1 MLWRTTPY
9 FQTSHLLQHH
19 ELKSQN
25 WKLFYSKSFLKS
37 QHLTPPTLLLLK
49 VYVELFFYK
58 DLRIALETHYRY
70 ISYFLSLHKTVFCN
84 LLISIFTLILFLNF
98 FWAIFKNQ
106 NYLSPAQKTYTSYQ

>member
-1 MLWRTTPY
+1 MLWRTTLIFKLPIY
-9 FQTSHLLQHH
+9 YNTMNF
-19 ELKSQN
+19 KSQN

-37 QHLTPPTLLLLK
+37 QHLTPPTLLLVK
-49 VYVELFFYK
+49 VYLELLFYK

-84 LLISIFTLILFLNF
+84 LLISIFPLILFLNF

-106 NYLSPAQKTYTSYQ
+106 NYLSPAHKTYTSHQ